1 MKTLKRLLT
10 IAAVFTAM
18 QVSAQTDKE
27 TTTRLV
33 NAKTLKFNA
42 TSAQPLAVGDLN
54 AVLMRMPGGM
64 GGGSSIQLTGATY
77 DLKISKDSV
86 EAYLPYFGRAYTA
99 TMNPN
104 DSGVK
109 FKSKDFS
116 YKSEQKKKGNWVIT
130 IKPKDNKDGHQM
142 VLHVGVNGY
151 AFLNV
156 TSNNK
161 QSISYM
167 GYISD
172 PAEEKK

>member
-1 MKTLKRLLT
+1 MKTLKNLL
-10 IAAVFTAM
+10 ILAAVFTTM

-42 TSAQPLAVGDLN
+42 TSAQPLAVADLN
-54 AVLMRMPGGM
+54 AVLSKMPGGLG
-64 GGGSSIQLTGATY
+64 GGGSIQLSGSSY

-99 TMNPN
+99 NLNPN
-104 DSGVK
+104 DSGIK
-109 FKSKDFS
+109 FKSKNFT

-130 IKPKDNKDGHQM
+130 IKPKDTKDAQELMLTIGT
-142 VLHVGVNGY
+142 NGY
-151 AFLNV
+151 AFLSVN
-156 TSNNK
+156 SNNR

-172 PAEEKK
+172 PADKK